1 LDHTSSIVTKRASV
15 KFNPDADC
23 PNFKAF
29 FREIM
34 GGDEDLIRYVRRVL
48 GYCITGHTG
57 EQACFIAI
65 GSGANGKSTLFSV
78 VQKVLGDYAGDT
90 PMQTLM
96 QSRYGDQN
104 TYDLAALEG
113 KRLVIAQEGEASSKL
128 AEAKLKSMTGGD
140 PIACRPIYGK
150 PKTYDPRFK
159 IVLVTNE
166 LPKIEGVDEAI
177 WRRIKVI
184 PFNVTIPKD
193 ERDPYLK
200 EKLLGEREGILN
212 FLMEC
217 FQDYEA
223 ARKESHGSGLL
234 EPDVV
239 KKEIENYRAETDSVG
254 MFIKL
259 KCIEGKGRSS
269 STKHLYKAYC
279 DWCDEHGIDEP
290 LSSAHFGRN
299 LGRKGYT
306 QYKTSAGNGWK
317 GIDIQYYDID
327 KVCPIRGKVQDT
339 SKFRRDEFAD
349 LLWDQEPAESE

>member
-1 LDHTSSIVTKRASV
+1 
-15 KFNPDADC
+15 
-23 PNFKAF
+23 
-29 FREIM
+29 M
-34 GGDEDLIRYVRRVL
+34 GDDEELIGYVRRVL

-78 VQKVLGDYAGDT
+78 VHKVLGDYAGDT

-96 QSRYGDQN
+96 QNRFGDQN

-128 AEAKLKSMTGGD
+128 AEAKLKAMTGGD
-140 PIACRPIYGK
+140 PIPCRPIYGK

-166 LPKIEGVDEAI
+166 LPKIDGVDEAI

-184 PFNVTIPKD
+184 PFNVTISKD
-193 ERDPYLK
+193 ERAPYLK
-200 EKLLGEREGILN
+200 EKLLEEREGILN
-212 FLMEC
+212 FLIEC
-217 FQDYEA
+217 FQEYEA
-223 ARKESHGSGLL
+223 AREESHGSGLF

-239 KKEIENYRAETDSVG
+239 KKEIENYRAATDSVG

-279 DWCDEHGIDEP
+279 DWCDEYGIDEP

-306 QYKTSAGNGWK
+306 QYKTSTGNGWK
-317 GIDIQYYDID
+317 GLEYINLD
-327 KVCPIRGKVQDT
+327 KTCPLYGKVQDT
-339 SKFRRDEFAD
+339 SKFRRDGLAD
-349 LLWDQEPAESE
+349 LLLDQAL